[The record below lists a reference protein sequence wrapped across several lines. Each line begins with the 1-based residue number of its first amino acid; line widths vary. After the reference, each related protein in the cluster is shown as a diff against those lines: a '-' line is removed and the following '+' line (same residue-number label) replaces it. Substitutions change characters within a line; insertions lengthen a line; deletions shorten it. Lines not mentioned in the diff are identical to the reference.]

1 MLSNRLAFVLLA
13 AACISAAAGGGY
25 LATRQNA
32 VPVPASAEG
41 KSSVAPVAPGPIPA
55 AAPGTPLTAERP
67 VQETEAIVG
76 DSRPKPAPARPM
88 RDVTPR
94 VAAREAH
101 PPSSKPRAE
110 QTPAFA
116 STWPSSAAQQQPPAP
131 LTPEAP
137 PAARPAENPDRT
149 ITEPARVPEPPR
161 PTYEELVVSRDSVLG
176 LETESRIS

>member
-41 KSSVAPVAPGPIPA
+41 KSSVAPAPEPISA

-88 RDVTPR
+88 RDTTPR

-101 PPSSKPRAE
+101 PPSPKPRAE
-110 QTPAFA
+110 QTPALT

-161 PTYEELVVSRDSVLG
+161 PTYEE
-176 LETESRIS
+176 